1 MALCEIPLFGG
12 NSGRGRGVRL
22 RAAGLQIRGAE
33 LAAVPSIGR
42 AADVELGAQAADS
55 LALQGLYERHSH
67 SVFRFCLSYLRNRD
81 EAEDA
86 AQTTFLYALRALR
99 RGVVPSSEAAW
110 LLKIARNVCLSRFDS
125 VRRRGNLELIQD
137 PSVLAETAA
146 APPGVDFDLMG
157 LQAALEQL
165 PQRQRQAILLREW
178 QGLSYAEIGEE
189 LGLTVS
195 AVETLLFRARRS
207 LARELGADEAR
218 RGLDLGSL
226 LGWAKAFFGSIS
238 AKLAVGAAVVATVGV
253 VAPAAV
259 HRFHSNRAPAPEPAQ
274 APAPSAA
281 QPAVG
286 APTASASARRPSWS
300 SLPVAPAAA
309 PRGSSAPAS
318 GPAQAAP
325 PPEPAPTHGSGDP
338 SAAPPAPPA
347 ASADSS
353 VPAPAAA
360 LPVAAPS
367 LPAPVPTATVPT
379 ATVPTVPDLPA
390 PVPPLPALPAPPPPP
405 DLPAP
410 PSLP

>member
-1 MALCEIPLFGG
+1 M
-12 NSGRGRGVRL
+12 
-22 RAAGLQIRGAE
+22 
-33 LAAVPSIGR
+33 AAVPSIGR
-42 AADVELGAQAADS
+42 AADVEVGAEAADS

-67 SVFRFCLSYLRNRD
+67 SVFRFCLSYLRKRD

-125 VRRRGNLELIQD
+125 ARRRGNLELIQD

-146 APPGVDFDLMG
+146 APPGADFDLMA

-189 LGLTVS
+189 LGLSVS

-207 LARELGADEAR
+207 LARELGGDEAR

-226 LGWAKAFFGSIS
+226 LGWAKPFLGSLA

-259 HRFHSNRAPAPEPAQ
+259 HRFHSSPAPAREPA
-274 APAPSAA
+274 PTPSSA
-281 QPAVG
+281 QPDVG
-286 APTASASARRPSWS
+286 GAAASVSAHRPSRS
-300 SLPVAPAAA
+300 SLPVAPVAA
-309 PRGSSAPAS
+309 PRGSTAPTS
-318 GPAQAAP
+318 GPAQAP
-325 PPEPAPTHGSGDP
+325 PSALVHGNSGP
-338 SAAPPAPPA
+338 SAAPPASPA
-347 ASADSS
+347 PSAGSS
-353 VPAPAAA
+353 VPTPVPA
-360 LPVAAPS
+360 LPVEAPS
-367 LPAPVPTATVPT
+367 LPASVPTATVPVS
-379 ATVPTVPDLPA
+379 TVPAPAPTVPDLPA
-390 PVPPLPALPAPPPPP
+390 AVPPLPALPAPPPPP
-405 DLPAP
+405 DVPAL

>member
-1 MALCEIPLFGG
+1 M
-12 NSGRGRGVRL
+12 
-22 RAAGLQIRGAE
+22 
-33 LAAVPSIGR
+33 AAVPSIGR
-42 AADVELGAQAADS
+42 AADVEVGAEAPDS

-67 SVFRFCLSYLRNRD
+67 SVFRFCLSYLRKRD

-207 LARELGADEAR
+207 LARELGADEDR

-226 LGWAKAFFGSIS
+226 LGWAKAFLGSIA

-259 HRFHSNRAPAPEPAQ
+259 HRFHSSPAPAREPAPAQ
-274 APAPSAA
+274 APPVA

-286 APTASASARRPSWS
+286 AATASASAHRPSRS
-300 SLPVAPAAA
+300 SHPVAPAGAS
-309 PRGSSAPAS
+309 RSSSAPTS
-318 GPAQAAP
+318 GPVQAP
-325 PPEPAPTHGSGDP
+325 PSAPAHGNSDAA
-338 SAAPPAPPA
+338 AAPPASSAAAAGSPA
-347 ASADSS
+347 
-353 VPAPAAA
+353 PAPAAA
-360 LPVAAPS
+360 LPVATPS
-367 LPAPVPTATVPT
+367 LPAPVPAATAPVSTVP
-379 ATVPTVPDLPA
+379 APVPTVPDLSA
-390 PVPPLPALPAPPPPP
+390 VAPPLPTLPAPPPPDVP
-405 DLPAP
+405 PL